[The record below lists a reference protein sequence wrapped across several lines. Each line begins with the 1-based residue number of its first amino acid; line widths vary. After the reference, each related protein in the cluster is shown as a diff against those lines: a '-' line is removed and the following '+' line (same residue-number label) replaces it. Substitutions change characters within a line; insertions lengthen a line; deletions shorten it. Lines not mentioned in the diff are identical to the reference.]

1 MSKLDFDWENAATSS
16 DFFSEPETEVIEKNE
31 PGVETEEETQ
41 EEEEGNEAPAN
52 EDNLFGEEEEA
63 DSPDEPEGEDDEQEI
78 SNNVSVLNTLKDKG
92 FISFELEEGQELTE
106 ELAEELL
113 EDKFEEAVDEGIKE
127 KLTGLPEDAQEVIQF
142 CLQGGTVGEYFKAL
156 SEVGSVSLTEDM
168 DLEEESNQE
177 TVIRELLAQED
188 NDSEYIESQIEFL
201 KDSGK
206 MKLFAEKKYNKWLQE
221 RKITKQN
228 VLKAQEEN
236 ARKLKDNIR
245 KAKMEVTEE
254 LNSSQEIGGLEFTK
268 EDKKVLPS
276 YMNDRTVKL
285 NNGAVISEMQ
295 KVLHIDLPKNSKA
308 MIQLAALLRS
318 RNADGTFNFDKIST
332 KAATKVTQKV
342 KENVRRSKTAIPN
355 SGTRK
360 YRAEKRLADYFK

>member
-1 MSKLDFDWENAATSS
+1 MSKLDFDWENAEASN
-16 DFFSEPETEVIEKNE
+16 DFFSEPETEVIEKGE
-31 PGVETEEETQ
+31 SEVEVGEETQ
-41 EEEEGNEAPAN
+41 EEEEENEAPAN
-52 EDNLFGEEEEA
+52 EDNLFGEEDDSDGPEE
-63 DSPDEPEGEDDEQEI
+63 EDDKQEVG
-78 SNNVSVLNTLKDKG
+78 NNISVLNSLKDKG

-113 EDKFEEAVDEGIKE
+113 EDKFEEAIDEGIKE

-168 DLEEESNQE
+168 DLEDESNQE
-177 TVIRELLAQED
+177 TIIRELLAQED

-201 KDSGK
+201 QDSGK

-228 VLKAQEEN
+228 MLKAQEEN
-236 ARKLKDNIR
+236 ARKSKENIR
-245 KAKMEVTEE
+245 KAKMEVIEE

-276 YMNDRTVKL
+276 YMNDKTVKL

-295 KVLHIDLPKNSKA
+295 KVLHIDLPKNNKA
-308 MIQLAALLRS
+308 MIQLAALLRG
-318 RNADGTFNFDKIST
+318 RNKDGTFNFDKISN
-332 KAATKVTQKV
+332 KAATKVTQKI
-342 KENVRRSKTAIPN
+342 KADVRRSKTAIPN

-360 YRAEKRLADYFK
+360 YKAEKRLADYFK